1 MMVASQ
7 WKISSSDRGPAEQEV
22 GGSFCKSCLNS
33 LRGAQEEEKCVDVV
47 SWSAF
52 AIQVRRT
59 DEVSDEICL
68 SREGT
73 DDERTKEKKRK
84 EEKCLHARNQK
95 KRHRRDRQ
103 SLSTLGKKLG
113 RMISVLE
120 TSAKTYHELFGDSF
134 RSHFNVFLSLAIFFC
149 LDDDDERFLQL

>member
-33 LRGAQEEEKCVDVV
+33 LRGAQEEQKCVDVV

-68 SREGT
+68 SRSRRNRRRT
-73 DDERTKEKKRK
+73 DERKEAKRRKMSAVCTREIKRK
-84 EEKCLHARNQK
+84 NTDA
-95 KRHRRDRQ
+95 
-103 SLSTLGKKLG
+103 
-113 RMISVLE
+113 
-120 TSAKTYHELFGDSF
+120 SAKVSQF
-134 RSHFNVFLSLAIFFC
+134 RERNLVECYLYSKRVRKRTTSSLVIRFEAILMCFSLCYFFLS
-149 LDDDDERFLQL
+149 R

>member
-1 MMVASQ
+1 MF
-7 WKISSSDRGPAEQEV
+7 RGQRLRFKCD
-22 GGSFCKSCLNS
+22 GLTRS
-33 LRGAQEEEKCVDVV
+33 LLV
-47 SWSAF
+47 
-52 AIQVRRT
+52 
-59 DEVSDEICL
+59 DEICL

-73 DDERTKEKKRK
+73 DERTKEKKRK

-103 SLSTLGKKLG
+103 SLSTPGKKLG

>member
-73 DDERTKEKKRK
+73 DDERRRKKRSEKKKNVCTREIKRK
-84 EEKCLHARNQK
+84 NTDATAKVSQFRERNLVECYLYSERVR
-95 KRHRRDRQ
+95 KRTTS
-103 SLSTLGKKLG
+103 SLVIRFEAILMCFSLC
-113 RMISVLE
+113 
-120 TSAKTYHELFGDSF
+120 YF
-134 RSHFNVFLSLAIFFC
+134 FLS
-149 LDDDDERFLQL
+149 R

>member
-1 MMVASQ
+1 MKFV
-7 WKISSSDRGPAEQEV
+7 
-22 GGSFCKSCLNS
+22 S
-33 LRGAQEEEKCVDVV
+33 LEKEPTTNGRKKR
-47 SWSAF
+47 S
-52 AIQVRRT
+52 
-59 DEVSDEICL
+59 
-68 SREGT
+68 
-73 DDERTKEKKRK
+73 EKKKNVCTREIK
-84 EEKCLHARNQK
+84 K

-103 SLSTLGKKLG
+103 SLSTPGKKLG

>member
-22 GGSFCKSCLNS
+22 GGSFCKSYLNS

-73 DDERTKEKKRK
+73 DDERTKERK
-84 EEKCLHARNQK
+84 EAKRRKMSARAKSKEKTRTRPPK
-95 KRHRRDRQ
+95 
-103 SLSTLGKKLG
+103 SLNSGK
-113 RMISVLE
+113 E
-120 TSAKTYHELFGDSF
+120 T
-134 RSHFNVFLSLAIFFC
+134 
-149 LDDDDERFLQL
+149 

>member
-73 DDERTKEKKRK
+73 DDERRRKKRSEKKKNVCTREIKRK
-84 EEKCLHARNQK
+84 NTDATAKVSKTRVRN
-95 KRHRRDRQ
+95 
-103 SLSTLGKKLG
+103 L
-113 RMISVLE
+113 VE
-120 TSAKTYHELFGDSF
+120 
-134 RSHFNVFLSLAIFFC
+134 
-149 LDDDDERFLQL
+149 

>member
-33 LRGAQEEEKCVDVV
+33 LRGAQEEQKCVDVV

-84 EEKCLHARNQK
+84 EEKCLLSARAKSKEKTPTRPPN
-95 KRHRRDRQ
+95 
-103 SLSTLGKKLG
+103 SLNSGK
-113 RMISVLE
+113 E
-120 TSAKTYHELFGDSF
+120 TWSNDICTRNECE
-134 RSHFNVFLSLAIFFC
+134 NVPRALW
-149 LDDDDERFLQL
+149 